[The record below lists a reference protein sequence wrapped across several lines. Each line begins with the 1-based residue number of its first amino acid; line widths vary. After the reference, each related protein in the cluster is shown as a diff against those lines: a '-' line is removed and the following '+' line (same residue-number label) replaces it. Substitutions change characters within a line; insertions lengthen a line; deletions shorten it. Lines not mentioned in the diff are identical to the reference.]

1 MSRSQSGPLPPARP
15 PHARCC
21 STLPSSDSPR
31 ALWWRQEHLAQG
43 ESPSSLLWRVCRKAV
58 LIAPKCLSE
67 GLSDSLCVLRAVPL
81 GATGAWR
88 SSHECAFPLF
98 IPLLHLLWASSPVWS
113 SREQPQPS
121 SSLLP
126 FQSPLFSTSTFQ
138 QLPVWHL
145 SSVLAPQVQWDIWG
159 LFSFKGDKEILL
171 HSAGPL
177 GSYST
182 A

>member
-1 MSRSQSGPLPPARP
+1 M
-15 PHARCC
+15 
-21 STLPSSDSPR
+21 
-31 ALWWRQEHLAQG
+31 
-43 ESPSSLLWRVCRKAV
+43 